1 MDSVCPRQ
9 EEAHRNAKRK
19 RDECEENQNPSVKKK
34 LFSRPLP
41 DASGFSLEEDL
52 KSEVTGLDL
61 VRCTDAELF
70 YMVPSQANYWENY

>member
-19 RDECEENQNPSVKKK
+19 RGECKKIYNSSVQKK
-34 LFSRPLP
+34 LCFRPLP

-52 KSEVTGLDL
+52 ESEVTGLDL
-61 VRCTDAELF
+61 FRYTDEELF
-70 YMVPSQANYWENY
+70 NRVPSQKGYWKDH